1 MWKDSETKI
10 DYLNFD
16 YIIDTMVNIIMDKN
30 LTPSTIGLYGDW
42 GSGKSSLMGMAEQ
55 KIIEKEDDSTL
66 CIRFNGWLFEGYE
79 DAKTALCGT
88 IIEEMEK
95 KEKLSVEVKNKLKV
109 LLDKIDV
116 QKLLGKGIRYG
127 LDFFLTGGLGS
138 ISEITIKEISAA
150 LKYKSG
156 SIESKDIEEVLK
168 KYKIDDKTRQ
178 EIKNFQKEFACVLKD
193 SKIDHLVIF
202 IDELDRCTP
211 DTILDIFEA
220 MRLFLFAEGT
230 SFVIG
235 ADERLIQYA
244 IKTKYKDVIGNNLDI
259 GKEYLE
265 KVIQYPITIPPLDE
279 EEVEQYISCLLLE
292 KELKTEDFSN
302 VLVFIHSLTPHERL
316 NYSLLSS
323 KDEDLAK
330 KCKESLDLS
339 HQISYVL
346 APQINGNPR
355 QSKRF
360 LNTLFM
366 RIAMA
371 HTRGIRLKK
380 NVLAKLMLVE
390 YFAPLFYAKIVDPN
404 NKDELTNFE
413 SDTPNENGI
422 FKDWYNDGWIKKW
435 NEIPVKVSVEKL
447 SEYYYFSRKKLINI
461 FSIELSLSPDGKRC
475 FEHLIDLTDKSR
487 EEGLKKIDQLSLAE
501 RKYIAIKIF
510 EQMRSEDQIDIKKFK
525 SYIGV
530 VSTMDLKSEA
540 LAQLKSIPVNR
551 YTTEMVGQLTK
562 FNNILNQSE
571 QEELNTYIGKN
582 EVLLKTTVALNKLKR
597 KK

>member
-42 GSGKSSLMGMAEQ
+42 GSGKSSLMGMAEK
-55 KIIEKEDDSTL
+55 KIIEKEDDSIL

-88 IIEEMEK
+88 IIEEMSK
-95 KEKLSVEVKNKLKV
+95 KEKLSTEVKNKLKE
-109 LLDKIDV
+109 LLEKIDV

-127 LDFFLTGGLGS
+127 LDFFLTGGIGT
-138 ISEITIKEISAA
+138 ISEITIKEILAA

-168 KYKIDDKTRQ
+168 KYKTDDKTRQ
-178 EIKNFQKEFACVLKD
+178 EIKNFQKEFTCVLKD

-292 KELKTEDFSN
+292 RELKTEDFSK

-330 KCKESLDLS
+330 YCNESLDLS

-355 QSKRF
+355 QCKRF

-371 HTRGIRLKK
+371 HTRGIELKK

-390 YFAPLFYAKIVDPN
+390 YFAPLFYAKVVDPN

-413 SDTPNENGI
+413 KNTQNENGV
-422 FKDWYNDGWIKKW
+422 FKDWYKDGWIKKW
-435 NEIPVKVSVEKL
+435 NEIPVKVSGEKL
-447 SEYYYFSRKKLINI
+447 SEYYYFSRKKLINS
-461 FSIELSLSPDGKRC
+461 FSIDLSLSPDGKRC

-487 EEGLKKIDQLSLAE
+487 EEGLKEIDRLSLAE
-501 RKYIAIKIF
+501 RKYISIKIF

-525 SYIGV
+525 SYVGV
-530 VSTMDLKSEA
+530 VSSVDLKSEA
-540 LAQLKSIPVNR
+540 LAQLKSIPVCR

-562 FNNILNQSE
+562 FKNILDESE

-582 EVLLKTTVALNKLKR
+582 EVLQKTTAALNKLKR